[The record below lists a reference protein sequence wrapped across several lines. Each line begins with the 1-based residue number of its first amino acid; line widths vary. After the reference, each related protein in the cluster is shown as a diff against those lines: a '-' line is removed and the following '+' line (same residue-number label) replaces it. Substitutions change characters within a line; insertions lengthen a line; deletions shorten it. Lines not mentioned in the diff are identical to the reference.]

1 MRRLKMK
8 LCVAALATLS
18 AAAMAADDELAPGQG
33 TVTFNG
39 KLISDTCTI
48 ASDSKDIQVTL
59 PTLSIQTLKS
69 AGITAGSKVF
79 NVNVENCPKEIT
91 KVAAHFEAI
100 GSSGVD
106 SATGN
111 LTNQYP
117 DGGTADPKA
126 GNVEVILYDSNEKHL
141 KLGDTGSGVKPGA
154 DGKATMTYYGGYYA
168 TDVTTAGKVL
178 AKARYTLAYP

>member
-18 AAAMAADDELAPGQG
+18 AAAMAADDELPPGQG
-33 TVTFNG
+33 SVTFNG
-39 KLISDTCTI
+39 ELISETCTI
-48 ASDSKDIQVTL
+48 ASDSLDIQVTL
-59 PTLSIQTLKS
+59 PTLSTQTLRS
-69 AGITAGSKVF
+69 AGIKAGSKSF
-79 NVNVENCPKEIT
+79 NVNVENCPKEIS

-106 SATGN
+106 TATGN
-111 LTNQYP
+111 LTNQYK
-117 DGGTADPKA
+117 GVGTAAD
-126 GNVEVILYDSNEKHL
+126 NVEVILYDSDEKHL
-141 KLGDTGSGVKPGA
+141 KLGDTGSPVKPDA

-168 TDVTTAGKVL
+168 TGATSAGKVL

>member
-1 MRRLKMK
+1 MRKLKMK
-8 LCVAALATLS
+8 LCAVALATIS
-18 AAAMAADDELAPGQG
+18 VSAMAADADLAPGQG

-39 KLISDTCTI
+39 KLIAETCTI
-48 ASDSKDIQVTL
+48 ASDSLDIQVTL

-69 AGITAGSKVF
+69 AGITAGSKNF

-91 KVAAHFEAI
+91 NVAAHFEAI

-141 KLGDTGSGVKPGA
+141 KLGDTGSGVKPDA

-168 TDVTTAGKVL
+168 TDVTTPGKVY